1 MKKDSFVKGATIATI
16 CMFIAKFLGII
27 YVIPFYSIIGEQ
39 GGALYGYAYS
49 IYSIFL
55 SISTAGIPTAVSKVV
70 SEYDALGNEE
80 AKHSVYKVA
89 IKVLGIISIVAFLV
103 LMIFAPQIGK
113 LIIGEATGGNSISDI
128 SLAIRAISLAV
139 LVVPFL
145 SVLRGYLQGEKFITP
160 TSVSE
165 IIEQVLRI
173 AILLLGSY
181 VLIKNALRFPLGQ
194 QIMDLGCGYGPVG
207 IIIKRF
213 LPDAEVTMIDVNS
226 RAVELAAKNCILNHT
241 ENTVCLCEDILSLK
255 NTFNSIIL
263 NPPIRAGKSLIYG
276 LYEKSFKK
284 LADGGSLFIVI
295 QKKHGAESS
304 YKKLKELFKE
314 VSLVDR
320 AGGYQVY
327 RAVK

>member
-39 GGALYGYAYS
+39 GGALYGYAYT

-181 VLIKNALRFPLGQ
+181 VLIKLLNKSITIGVCVSVLGAS
-194 QIMDLGCGYGPVG
+194 IGGLGAYLYLKIIAKKNKILKTNVTRDKTLNKE
-207 IIIKRF
+207 IVKKIIKY
-213 LPDAEVTMIDVNS
+213 
-226 RAVELAAKNCILNHT
+226 AVPLIIVSTIL
-241 ENTVCLCEDILSLK
+241 
-255 NTFNSIIL
+255 
-263 NPPIRAGKSLIYG
+263 
-276 LYEKSFKK
+276 
-284 LADGGSLFIVI
+284 
-295 QKKHGAESS
+295 
-304 YKKLKELFKE
+304 
-314 VSLVDR
+314 
-320 AGGYQVY
+320 
-327 RAVK
+327 